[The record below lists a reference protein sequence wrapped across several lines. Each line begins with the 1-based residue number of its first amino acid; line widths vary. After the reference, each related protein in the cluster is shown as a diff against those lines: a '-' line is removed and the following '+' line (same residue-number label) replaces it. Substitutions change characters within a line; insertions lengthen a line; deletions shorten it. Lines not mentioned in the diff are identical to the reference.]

1 MNDYGWPMATIT
13 REEAFELELN
23 GARFIERSYSQAMQD
38 IFVSLALD
46 GKCQGR
52 FLEIGA
58 FDPVYASNS
67 FLFES
72 VYGWN
77 GISIERDHLCADKWK
92 AEKRKAGLIIDD
104 ATKINY
110 QHLLKK
116 SPLFPP
122 GIERID
128 YLSIDIEP
136 ASQTFNC
143 LLKVLLA
150 DVRFSIISFEHDYY
164 ANPEKNASIRTGA
177 RNVLEGLEY
186 ELVAGNICINE
197 KKEAFEDWFVDRTFF
212 DKTKIEQ
219 LKRTSDDP
227 IECREYIWS
236 IADAKNK

>member
-13 REEAFELELN
+13 REEAFKLKLN

-38 IFVSLALD
+38 VFVSLALD
-46 GKCQGR
+46 GKCNGS

-67 FLFES
+67 YLLES

-77 GISIERDHLCADKWK
+77 GISIERDQLCAYKWK
-92 AEKRKAGLIIDD
+92 AEKRKAELIIGD
-104 ATKINY
+104 AVSLDYRKI
-110 QHLLKK
+110 L
-116 SPLFPP
+116 
-122 GIERID
+122 ERFGDRVD

-150 DVRFSIISFEHDYY
+150 DVRFSIITFEHDYY

-197 KKEAFEDWFVDRTFF
+197 KKEAFEDWFVDRKHFNAME
-212 DKTKIEQ
+212 IAG

-227 IECREYIWS
+227 IECRKYIWS
-236 IADAKNK
+236 IDDAKNK